1 MLRFAELGFFVAP
14 FALYA
19 TWLVMGS
26 RAPRWAAWLAVA
38 VTAGVAA
45 TAIVYGLRERA
56 EPGLGFAPAHME
68 DGRIVPGQAVPN
80 PPPPTIPQ

>member
-1 MLRFAELGFFVAP
+1 MLRFAEIGFFIAP

-38 VTAGVAA
+38 VTAAVAA
-45 TAIVYGLRERA
+45 TAIAYGLRERA
-56 EPGLGFAPAHME
+56 APGLAYAPAHRK
-68 DGRIVPGQAVPN
+68 DGRIVPGEAIPR
-80 PPPPTIPQ
+80 PPP

>member
-1 MLRFAELGFFVAP
+1 MLRFAEIGFFIAP

-38 VTAGVAA
+38 VTAMVAA
-45 TAIVYGLRERA
+45 TAVFYGLRERA
-56 EPGLGFAPAHME
+56 APDLAYAPAHLE
-68 DGRIVPGQAVPN
+68 DGRIVPGQAVPKTA
-80 PPPPTIPQ
+80 P